1 MTGTVTLTAKKQTL
15 VLALSNASVPSKCT
29 VPAVP
34 HSDPASVFSILPS
47 SLLVIWWDMSKE
59 AADPLS
65 NGQLNNFYSSSPSLA
80 ISAFSALNRCCQQTR
95 RQFKKLQSVLDKCR
109 KIMLHF
115 SSPVRFQDPAK
126 MYFTA
131 VYCSSFW
138 QCKPYW
144 KWPLSS
150 WCTPTLQGPSADR
163 YLCMIFVPYQVQN

>member
-1 MTGTVTLTAKKQTL
+1 MLT
-15 VLALSNASVPSKCT
+15 LSNVSVPTQCI

-34 HSDPASVFSILPS
+34 HWDPRSVFSILPS
-47 SLLVIWWDMSKE
+47 SLLVIWWHVSKE

-65 NGQLNNFYSSSPSLA
+65 NGQLNHFYSSAPSLA
-80 ISAFSALNRCCQQTR
+80 ISAFPALNRCCQQTR
-95 RQFKKLQSVLDKCR
+95 RQFKKLQCVLDKHR

-115 SSPVRFQDPAK
+115 SSPVRIQLPAK

-138 QCKPYW
+138 HWKPYW

-150 WCTPTLQGPSADR
+150 CCTPTLQGTSADR
-163 YLCMIFVPYQVQN
+163 YLCMIFVV